1 MATQTEPE
9 ALSQTAIAEI
19 YRGIGR
25 LEGQQEQTNARLQGQ
40 QEQTNARFDRIE
52 ARLDRL
58 IFAMFGM
65 GAVLGGGV
73 ITVLVKLFL
82 DG

>member
-9 ALSQTAIAEI
+9 ALSQTAIAEV

-25 LEGQQEQTNARLQGQ
+25 LEGQQEQSNARLDRIGV
-40 QEQTNARFDRIE
+40 RLDRIE

-65 GAVLGGGV
+65 GAGLGGGV

>member
-25 LEGQQEQTNARLQGQ
+25 LEGQQEQTNARL
-40 QEQTNARFDRIE
+40 DRIE